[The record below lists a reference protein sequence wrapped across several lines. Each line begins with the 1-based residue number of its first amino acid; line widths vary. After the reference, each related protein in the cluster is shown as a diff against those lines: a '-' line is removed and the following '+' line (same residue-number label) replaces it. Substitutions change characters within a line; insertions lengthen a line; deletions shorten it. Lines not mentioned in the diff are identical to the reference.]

1 MHKIMSILKSFLSN
15 EEGKYIWKIVEEIKK
30 RVTLC
35 AVTNL
40 YIRKLWNRLFLI
52 LLESK
57 DYVNLEERN
66 KHVLYV

>member
-1 MHKIMSILKSFLSN
+1 MSTLKSFLSN
-15 EEGKYIWKIVEEIKK
+15 EEGKYIWKIEEIKK

-35 AVTNL
+35 VVTNF
-40 YIRKLWNRLFLI
+40 YVRKLWNRLFLI

>member
-1 MHKIMSILKSFLSN
+1 MSTLKSFLSN
-15 EEGKYIWKIVEEIKK
+15 EEGKYIWKIEEIKK

-35 AVTNL
+35 AVTNF
-40 YIRKLWNRLFLI
+40 YVRKLWNRLFLI

>member
-1 MHKIMSILKSFLSN
+1 MSTLKSFLSN
-15 EEGKYIWKIVEEIKK
+15 EEGKYIWKIEEIKK

-40 YIRKLWNRLFLI
+40 YVRKLWNRRFLI

-66 KHVLYV
+66 KHVLYI

>member
-1 MHKIMSILKSFLSN
+1 MSTLKSFLSN
-15 EEGKYIWKIVEEIKK
+15 EEGKYIWKIEEIKK

-40 YIRKLWNRLFLI
+40 YVRKLWNRRFLI

>member
-1 MHKIMSILKSFLSN
+1 MKI
-15 EEGKYIWKIVEEIKK
+15 EEIKK

-35 AVTNL
+35 VVTNF
-40 YIRKLWNRLFLI
+40 YVRKLWNRLFLI

-66 KHVLYV
+66 KHALYV